1 MKQIQISFNNKQK
14 NQAGGSLLAKNRRP
28 QAVQF
33 FCVPSSD
40 FCRTDSSNKKISF
53 NLLIRWLFSNL
64 TPFVMPAERHLR
76 ITWIFVTFGSSHIE
90 CFWWPNLPEDPIN
103 YSYLT
108 KSLWSQ
114 CPSKEGEKK
123 TDFSKLSLGEV
134 KFRYFIM

>member
-33 FCVPSSD
+33 FCIPSSD

-90 CFWWPNLPEDPIN
+90 CLVTKLAWRPYQLLLPNQEFMKSMSKQGRRKKKQIFPNL
-103 YSYLT
+103 
-108 KSLWSQ
+108 
-114 CPSKEGEKK
+114 
-123 TDFSKLSLGEV
+123 V
-134 KFRYFIM
+134 